1 MLVHIGYFKLLEGQ
15 EDKQV
20 TIVYFFTKLVLIIFD
35 SLEHFGELGSPK
47 YLFAYVLVIDLALVL
62 FLLLGLPGILIW
74 QLIVIFSIELIQLV
88 LINLLSL
95 LLFFAGFRVLLL
107 LLLIIVL
114 LWLSPSPY
122 IVDLL
127 VVWLLAF
134 FWWLPHCWLYNI
146 VLSR

>member
-1 MLVHIGYFKLLEGQ
+1 MLIHIGYFKLLEGQ

-20 TIVYFFTKLVLIIFD
+20 TIVYFFAKLVLIVFD
-35 SLEHFGELGSPK
+35 SLEHFGEFRSPK

-62 FLLLGLPGILIW
+62 FLLLGLPGILVW
-74 QLIVIFSIELIQLV
+74 QLIVIFPIELIQLV

-114 LWLSPSPY
+114 L
-122 IVDLL
+122 
-127 VVWLLAF
+127 
-134 FWWLPHCWLYNI
+134 
-146 VLSR
+146 